1 MAASSEA
8 THKALQAV
16 AQGTR
21 WTYSLLWQLC
31 PHQGALV
38 WAEGHYNGAIK
49 TRKTVKPGG
58 DDEADE
64 DEDEEVVG
72 PAGSSRAARRRSKQ
86 LRELYES
93 LAREAAAATATGG
106 GGGGGG
112 GSTSSGSGAPAT
124 TRRPCA
130 SLAPEDLA
138 ETEWFYLM
146 CASYCFPPG
155 LGLRTQTNLCVDFQ
169 ISIIMQT
176 VACIPVADGVLEIG
190 TTEKVEEDIG
200 LIQYARGLFMDQHG
214 RHMVPTLSGHS
225 TSNPITY
232 IDDRPLKMK
241 RETYIGYT
249 NMHQQQNHN
258 PEDKQT
264 EVNGDDND
272 QFDMEC
278 ASDLEANNEFR
289 HATLNFVSNEQ
300 ATPNA
305 GSSELMHVEASDRAR
320 YACSSY
326 VDEEIDLQLVCQ
338 NINAQTNRLQRQD
351 GPAQWDLVYENL
363 CNGYL
368 DPSVAPNFLIFPFIP
383 TAEDQAIPPE
393 NAHYAETV
401 LRVLKYN
408 VQQQTASSVKTYLAL
423 SNSSS
428 FSRWNAKSPVDLQSM
443 MVSECTPQR
452 MLKAIL
458 LNVSSRQFQYR
469 EGQSPEARDGEG
481 TSRTRRGHELSASHV
496 LKERRRR
503 EKLNERFVVLRS
515 LVPFVTKM
523 DRASIL
529 GDTIEYLKQL
539 RRRIQDLESR
549 SQQIDTAMML
559 PPAASRETRGYFTR
573 SSTGMRAG
581 EARSVSCSS
590 SSTAM
595 SAPGTEVQ
603 VSIIESDALLEL
615 RCPHR
620 DGLLLRVMQ
629 AMHRDLRLEVTSV
642 QASSAGGVLLAELR
656 AKASTP
662 SRLVNEVHGR
672 RSSIAEVKR
681 AIHLILSSD

>member
-8 THKALQAV
+8 TQKALQAV
-16 AQGTR
+16 AQGMR

-58 DDEADE
+58 DDELDE

-93 LAREAAAATATGG
+93 LAREAAAAAVTGG

-112 GSTSSGSGAPAT
+112 GSTSSGSGAPAA

-155 LGLRTQTNLCVDFQ
+155 LGLPGKSFATRAHVWLTGANEVDSKVFLRA
-169 ISIIMQT
+169 ILARSAGIQT

-200 LIQYARGLFMDQHG
+200 LIQYARGIFMDQHG

-225 TSNPITY
+225 TSNPITH
-232 IDDRPLKMK
+232 IDDRPLQMK

-249 NMHQQQNHN
+249 NMHQQQNPN

-338 NINAQTNRLQRQD
+338 NTNAQTNHLQRQD

-368 DPSVAPNFLIFPFIP
+368 DPS
-383 TAEDQAIPPE
+383 AEDQAIPPE

-428 FSRWNAKSPVDLQSM
+428 FSRWNTKRPVDLQSM

-458 LNVSSRQFQYR
+458 LNVSSRQFQFR

-549 SQQIDTAMML
+549 SRQIDTAMML

-573 SSTGMRAG
+573 SSSTGMRAG

-590 SSTAM
+590 SSTVM

-642 QASSAGGVLLAELR
+642 QASSAAGVLLAELR
-656 AKASTP
+656 AK
-662 SRLVNEVHGR
+662 VNEVHGR